1 MNVASKSA
9 PATLSW
15 PQRLKI
21 LARETVNSDSTQT
34 KAASRRW
41 FLRKSTLA
49 TVAGGSALLL
59 SGSTARA
66 EINER
71 LEYSLRS
78 IRNHEFDHVAYL
90 EDALGSKARP
100 KPTFRG
106 LVMPDLETFLATG
119 QALENTG
126 SGAYLGAAAVL
137 NNHDYVAAA
146 GSIALIEARHASYLN
161 VVMEVAMTNNVK
173 DAANPSFEAALTV
186 DEVVDA
192 ASPFFR
198 SLNGGPALSFS
209 SKTSDSNDIAILNF
223 ALALEYLESEFYRTN
238 NRRFFS

>member
-1 MNVASKSA
+1 MYERNESPQRSTWPAMLKRLATQAVSA
-9 PATLSW
+9 P
-15 PQRLKI
+15 
-21 LARETVNSDSTQT
+21 TQDRA
-34 KAASRRW
+34 AASRRW

-59 SGSTARA
+59 TANKARA
-66 EINER
+66 DINER

-100 KPTFRG
+100 KPTFRS
-106 LVMPDLETFLATG
+106 LVMPDLETFLATA

-137 NNHDYVAAA
+137 NNHAYVAAA

-209 SKTSDSNDIAILNF
+209 NKPSDSNDIAILNF

-238 NRRFFS
+238 NRRFFA